1 MNGVKLVA
9 DSPAAISPNSTALVD
24 GSIVTLPLVEDNI
37 PIAPSASSEPKF
49 LRLTLISRVSPPLAI
64 RSPFPIELPSES
76 SSIVNG
82 VSLRPRATP
91 ESYNWKELV
100 YG

>member
-1 MNGVKLVA
+1 MNGVELVA

-49 LRLTLISRVSPPLAI
+49 LR
-64 RSPFPIELPSES
+64 
-76 SSIVNG
+76 
-82 VSLRPRATP
+82 
-91 ESYNWKELV
+91 
-100 YG
+100 